1 MEHKINIDIDSQV
14 PVYKQLIENI
24 QELIE
29 NKHYHTGDYLPS
41 MNQLAEELMISKETV
56 KKAYS
61 ILREKGYIESAHGK
75 GFYVSDRNHKI
86 KILVLFDKLR
96 TYKQI
101 LFSSFAAGIG
111 DISQITIRLHNQD
124 INLFEHFIEENL
136 DKFDYY
142 IITAHFPLQPDIQKK
157 ALKILKKVPNRK
169 LLLLDHYLQD
179 LRGNFASVYQDFEND
194 IYEGLQ
200 RNVQKIKKFEKFNI
214 FSTKGSM
221 YAPLIEKGITRFCE
235 ENQVNYEI
243 FKNIDCSKIRK
254 NEAFLIL
261 NGQLDNEL
269 IELISIARK
278 NKIRIGKDIGII
290 SYNESPINEII
301 LGGLTVFSTDFKQMG
316 ELAAKM
322 VMEKQFRK
330 IRCDFRLIAR
340 STF

>member
-1 MEHKINIDIDSQV
+1 MENKINLDVDSQV
-14 PVYKQLIENI
+14 PVYKQLIESV
-24 QELIE
+24 QGLIE
-29 NKHYHTGDYLPS
+29 NKHYRTGDYLPS

-61 ILREKGYIESAHGK
+61 ILREKGYIESTQGK
-75 GFYVSDRNHKI
+75 GFYVADRNHRI
-86 KILVLFDKLR
+86 KILVLFDKLS

-101 LFSSFAAGIG
+101 LFTSFAAGIG

-124 INLFEHFIEENL
+124 ISLFEHFIEENL

-179 LRGNFASVYQDFEND
+179 LHGNFASVYQDFEKD
-194 IYEGLQ
+194 IYEGLLH
-200 RNVQKIKKFEKFNI
+200 NVQKIKKFEKFNI

-221 YAPLIEKGITRFCE
+221 YAPLIEKGIARFCE

-243 FKNIDCSKIRK
+243 FKNIDCTKIRK

-269 IELISIARK
+269 IELICVARK

-290 SYNESPINEII
+290 SYNESPINEIV

-316 ELAAKM
+316 ELAAQM
-322 VMEKQFRK
+322 IMEKQFRK
-330 IRCDFRLIAR
+330 IRCDFRLIPR

>member
-1 MEHKINIDIDSQV
+1 MEQKINLDVDSQV
-14 PVYKQLIENI
+14 PVYKQLIESV
-24 QELIE
+24 QGLIE
-29 NKHYHTGDYLPS
+29 NKQYRTGDYLPS

-61 ILREKGYIESAHGK
+61 ILREKGYIESAQGK
-75 GFYVSDRNHKI
+75 GFYVADRNHKI
-86 KILVLFDKLR
+86 KILVLFDKLS

-101 LFSSFAAGIG
+101 LFTSFAAGIG

-124 INLFEHFIEENL
+124 ISLFEHFIEENL

-179 LRGNFASVYQDFEND
+179 LHGNFASVYQDFEKD
-194 IYEGLQ
+194 IYEGLLH
-200 RNVQKIKKFEKFNI
+200 NVQKIKKFEKFNI

-221 YAPLIEKGITRFCE
+221 YAPLIEKGVARFCE

-243 FKNIDCSKIRK
+243 FKNIDCTKIRK

-269 IELISIARK
+269 IELICIARK

-316 ELAAKM
+316 ELAAQM

-330 IRCDFRLIAR
+330 IRCDFRLITR

>member
-1 MEHKINIDIDSQV
+1 VQD
-14 PVYKQLIENI
+14 LIEK
-24 QELIE
+24 
-29 NKHYHTGDYLPS
+29 KHYRTGDYLPS

-61 ILREKGYIESAHGK
+61 ILRGKGYIESAQGK
-75 GFYVSDRNHKI
+75 GFYVGDRNHKI
-86 KILVLFDKLR
+86 KILVLFDKLS

-101 LFSSFAAGIG
+101 LFTSFAAGIG

-124 INLFEHFIEENL
+124 ISLFEHFIEENL

-142 IITAHFPLQPDIQKK
+142 IITAHFPLQPDVQKK

-179 LRGNFASVYQDFEND
+179 LHGNFASVYQDFERD

-200 RNVQKIKKFEKFNI
+200 HNVQKIKKFEKFNI

-221 YAPLIEKGITRFCE
+221 YAPLIEKGIARFCE

-243 FKNIDCSKIRK
+243 FKNIDCTKICK

-316 ELAAKM
+316 ELAAQM
-322 VMEKQFRK
+322 ITEKQFRK
-330 IRCDFRLIAR
+330 IRCDFRLITR